1 MIELQV
7 KRLIALLCVVG
18 IFNLT
23 ALASSPAPKS
33 IRIFPE
39 VQGHW
44 FLDGKLPF
52 GCEVTYTHGGKRRT
66 SGYLNGNLPWR
77 DLICESDQAIFHG
90 DEVLVDLYKVR
101 QNNNTLVIRASL
113 RDFPQVKSEFTLK
126 IPPVEAIQVL
136 LPENEKPRYEKVIEP
151 FIRLEWA
158 NGATYTYEA
167 GSTNSLVHTDSVQMF
182 FNDSL
187 IFGGRI
193 KLPAFNGL
201 DAHSFSL
208 SVVWASKPW
217 LNDTEVF
224 PFIGREHEVWEFHT
238 PSGLNAANQASAP
251 KGMNGVEGFHGLP
264 GSDAQEVKLSLQLN
278 DDKSELRVKAS
289 NGIQTFER
297 SFSLNE
303 FSLEII
309 ARGGNGGN
317 GGRGGEGGPA
327 PFDDPYKAGIGGKGG
342 RGGRGGK
349 GANVVIEASP
359 EADAFIPCI
368 IVENS
373 DGLPGKPGAGGR
385 GGVFSA
391 GYGMPTLIELL
402 FPSRNYDGDPGDE

>member
-1 MIELQV
+1 
-7 KRLIALLCVVG
+7 
-18 IFNLT
+18 
-23 ALASSPAPKS
+23 
-33 IRIFPE
+33 
-39 VQGHW
+39 
-44 FLDGKLPF
+44 
-52 GCEVTYTHGGKRRT
+52 
-66 SGYLNGNLPWR
+66 
-77 DLICESDQAIFHG
+77 
-90 DEVLVDLYKVR
+90 
-101 QNNNTLVIRASL
+101 
-113 RDFPQVKSEFTLK
+113 
-126 IPPVEAIQVL
+126 
-136 LPENEKPRYEKVIEP
+136 
-151 FIRLEWA
+151 
-158 NGATYTYEA
+158 
-167 GSTNSLVHTDSVQMF
+167 MF

-193 KLPAFNGL
+193 KLPAFNRL
-201 DAHSFSL
+201 EAHSFSL

-217 LNDTEVF
+217 INDTEVF
-224 PFIGREHEVWEFHT
+224 PFIGREHEVWKFHT

-251 KGMNGVEGFHGLP
+251 KGMDGAEGFHGLP
-264 GSDAQEVKLSLQLN
+264 ASDAQEVKLSLQLN

-297 SFSLNE
+297 SFSPNE